1 MSDTTSFETQCD
13 ILGDF
18 WLEYKGSENFSDFI
32 SYNDLGLP
40 LAYAFSSGILPV
52 ATAPELA
59 KSFIQET
66 FTLLLESFEVGE
78 DTGFETLEDIIIN
91 PS

>member
-1 MSDTTSFETQCD
+1 MSDTTSFEAQCE

-18 WLEYKGSENFSDFI
+18 WLEQKDSDNFSDFM

-40 LAYAFSSGILPV
+40 LAYAFSSGILSV
-52 ATAPELA
+52 DSAPALA

-66 FTLLLESFEVGE
+66 FTLLLESFDISE
-78 DTGFETLEDIIIN
+78 DTGFDSIEEIMVSGN
-91 PS
+91 